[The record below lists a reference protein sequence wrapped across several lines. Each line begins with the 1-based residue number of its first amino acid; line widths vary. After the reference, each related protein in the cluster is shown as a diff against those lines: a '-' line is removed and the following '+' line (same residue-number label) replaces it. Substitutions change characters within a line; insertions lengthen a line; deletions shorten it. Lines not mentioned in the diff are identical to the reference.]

1 MKIFGEDKMTP
12 KQNGFIMPPEWH
24 PHERCWM
31 AWPCHLETWSKIG
44 LQKARIAYARVAQA
58 IAQYEPVTMLV
69 NPEDEEYAKSLCGD
83 NVTLFPLPI
92 NDSWTRDT
100 GPTFLLD
107 QEHQL
112 AGVDW
117 IHNAWGG
124 NYQDYALDNQIASA
138 IIKQTHALSFHAPLV
153 MEGGSFHV
161 DGEGTIL
168 TSRECLLHENRNP
181 QLNQHQIENY
191 LYDFLGGQKIIWL
204 NKGLL
209 GDETDGHIDEIACF
223 IAPGKVLC
231 LITQEKE
238 DPNYVTL
245 HENLEIL
252 KSTTDAKGRKL
263 EVYTVEQPPATYLH
277 GERLTLSYINFYLA
291 NKGIVMPAFGYDKHD
306 KAAYELF
313 THLFPDYQIT
323 QIDALDVF
331 AGGGGIHCITQ
342 QQPKRIP
349 SIL

>member
-1 MKIFGEDKMTP
+1 MKTFGENKMTP
-12 KQNGFIMPPEWH
+12 KQSGFFMPAEWH

-31 AWPCHLETWSKIG
+31 AWPCHVETWSKIG
-44 LQKARIAYARVAQA
+44 LQRAQIAYAHVAQA

-69 NPEDEEYAKSLCGD
+69 NPGDEESAKDLCG
-83 NVTLFPLPI
+83 NKNITLLSLPI

-107 QEHQL
+107 KTQRL

-124 NYQDYALDNQIASA
+124 NYQDCALDNQIASA
-138 IIKQTHALSFHAPLV
+138 IIKQTQALSFRAPLV

-168 TSRECLLHENRNP
+168 TSRECLLNENRNP
-181 QLNQHQIENY
+181 QLSQQKIERY

-231 LITQEKE
+231 LITDDKK
-238 DPNYVTL
+238 DPNYENL

-263 EVYTVEQPPATYLH
+263 EVYTVEQPPATYIN

-291 NKGIVMPAFGYDKHD
+291 NKGIVMPAFGYEKQD
-306 KAAYELF
+306 KAAYQLF
-313 THLFPDYQIT
+313 AQLFPNYEIT
-323 QIDALDVF
+323 QMDVLDVF

-342 QQPKRIP
+342 QQPKTMP
-349 SIL
+349 

>member
-1 MKIFGEDKMTP
+1 MTP
-12 KQNGFIMPPEWH
+12 KQSGFFMPAEWQ

-31 AWPCHLETWSKIG
+31 AWPCHQETWSKIG
-44 LQKARIAYARVAQA
+44 LDKAREAYARVAQA
-58 IAQYEPVTMLV
+58 IAQFEPVIMLV
-69 NPEDEEYAKSLCGD
+69 NPDDEESARQFCAKEI
-83 NVTLFPLPI
+83 TLLTLPI

-100 GPTFLLD
+100 GPSFLLSKTK
-107 QEHQL
+107 QL

-124 NYQDYALDNQIASA
+124 NYQDCALDNQIAA
-138 IIKQTHALSFHAPLV
+138 AVLKETKALSFKAPLV

-168 TSRECLLHENRNP
+168 TSRECLLNKNRNP
-181 QLNQHQIENY
+181 QLNQQEIETY
-191 LYDFLGGQKIIWL
+191 LYEYLGGEKIIWL

-231 LITQEKE
+231 LITHDKT
-238 DPNYVTL
+238 DANYATL

-252 KSTTDAKGRKL
+252 KSATDARGRAL

-291 NKGIVMPAFGYDKHD
+291 NKGIVMPAFGHAQQD
-306 KAAYELF
+306 KAAYQLF
-313 THLFPDYQIT
+313 THLFPSYQIT

-342 QQPKRIP
+342 QQPISDETTRT
-349 SIL
+349 IL

>member
-1 MKIFGEDKMTP
+1 MTP
-12 KQNGFIMPPEWH
+12 KQSGFIMPAEWY

-31 AWPCHLETWSKIG
+31 AWPCHIDTWSVIG
-44 LQKARIAYARVAQA
+44 LDKARIAYARVAHA

-69 NPEDEEYAKSLCGD
+69 HPDDEESAKKLCD
-83 NVTLFPLPI
+83 KNITIQKLPI

-100 GPTFLLD
+100 GPTFLLN
-107 QEHQL
+107 QEKKL
-112 AGVDW
+112 AGVNW

-124 NYQDYALDNQIASA
+124 NYEDCALDNEIANVVL
-138 IIKQTHALSFHAPLV
+138 KTTNALSFSAPLV

-168 TSRECLLHENRNP
+168 TSRECLLNKNRNP
-181 QLNQHQIENY
+181 QLSQQEIEHY
-191 LYDFLGGQKIIWL
+191 LYDFLGGEKIIWL

-231 LITQEKE
+231 LITHDRE
-238 DPNYVTL
+238 DPNYATL

-252 KSTTDAKGRKL
+252 KSATDAKGRKL
-263 EVYTVEQPPATYLH
+263 EVYTVEQPPATYMN
-277 GERLTLSYINFYLA
+277 GERLTLSYINFYLG
-291 NKGIVMPAFGYDKHD
+291 NKGIVMPAFGHDAQD
-306 KAAYELF
+306 KAAYQLF
-313 THLFPDYQIT
+313 TQLFPDYQIS

-342 QQPKRIP
+342 QQPK
-349 SIL
+349 SAG